1 MRILYVESVPSGLKI
16 FLIVFLLIAC
26 IITVACSTN
35 AWIDHKIKSAII
47 STAIFVVSLTGIV
60 LVSTLMPEYL
70 PNKYIYYVE
79 VTDEENI
86 SELLKDYNILE
97 TYGSIYKIE
106 DK

>member
-1 MRILYVESVPSGLKI
+1 MRILYVNSVPSGLKI

-26 IITVACSTN
+26 IITGVCSVN
-35 AWIDHKIKSAII
+35 AWIDHTIKTAII
-47 STAIFVVSLTGIV
+47 STAIFVASLTGIV

-97 TYGSIYKIE
+97 TYGSIYKIR